1 MTNGRPGRTNG
12 RWTALTNGS
21 VGTNVLTNVLGR
33 VNGLMSGLARGEG
46 RTNGLV
52 NGNGFTN
59 GRRGRPPVGLTSSGR
74 EWARSLAGIA
84 AVVLLMV
91 LAPILASVFTPTP
104 APPGIGLDGSFRDW
118 GQIPVQ
124 IGRAHV

>member
-21 VGTNVLTNVLGR
+21 VGTNGLTNGLGR

-74 EWARSLAGIA
+74 GWARPRAGIA
-84 AVVLLMV
+84 AVALLMV
-91 LAPILASVFTPTP
+91 LAPSRAPRFTTHP
-104 APPGIGLDGSFRDW
+104 AP
-118 GQIPVQ
+118 
-124 IGRAHV
+124 